1 VHGSARIAQLVEHF
15 HGKEGVAGSSPAPG
29 SFTLVA
35 TRTHTRRGRGRTR
48 RIALLATT
56 ALLAVLALPAAAS
69 ATRPLTTGFSDGDEF
84 QSSDASNRNLW
95 LGRTVDAGAGIVRLG
110 VEWPAVAAG
119 PTKPLDP
126 TNPASVSYNFT
137 DIDAAVSAAESHGL
151 KVLLSINH
159 APTWAEGPN
168 RPASAAPG
176 TWEPNPQDV
185 ADFAQA
191 VASRYSGNFLGLPA
205 VQAIEIWDEPNS
217 GDWLTPQFT
226 GKTFTGAAL
235 YRDMLNA
242 SYKAIKSV
250 NPNVDVVVGGT
261 DPYGDPPGGPYPASG
276 ARSRPVQFWQQVL
289 CVKPVKTKKKKG
301 SKKPATTK
309 YVRAGGCNGPVNFDV
324 FAHHPIDNT
333 GGGPLQSGPSRYD
346 ASTPDL
352 GRVVSVLRGAEKAG
366 TTNGGKHP
374 VWVTEFWWDSKPPN
388 PVGAPLAT
396 QARWIQQS
404 MYLFWKAGATVAINF
419 QIDDSNDRPN
429 VHAGFQSGVYF
440 QDGRPKPSLT
450 AFRFPFVTNRIDRN
464 KLEAWGK
471 SPEAGKLLIQRQ
483 QGSRWITV
491 KKLQVSKGGVFDTT
505 LRLSGKQ
512 RLRAQVGSSKSL
524 VWKQAAAVTG
534 AGSSS
539 GPSAPMFVL
548 IPLAG
553 VLAVLAALRI
563 RARRRTRTNGRRVRP
578 APARPA

>member
-1 VHGSARIAQLVEHF
+1 LVEHF

-35 TRTHTRRGRGRTR
+35 NQTPKPTGRGRAR
-48 RIALLATT
+48 RIALLATCT
-56 ALLAVLALPAAAS
+56 LLAALAVPSAAS
-69 ATRPLTTGFSDGDEF
+69 ATRGLTTGFSDGDEY
-84 QSSDASNRNLW
+84 QSADASNRNLW
-95 LGRTVDAGAGIVRLG
+95 LDRTVDAGAGIVRLG
-110 VEWPAVAAG
+110 VEWPAIAG
-119 PTKPLDP
+119 PVKPVDP
-126 TNPASVSYNFT
+126 TNPASLSYNFT
-137 DIDAAVSAAESHGL
+137 DIDAAVTAAESHGL

-168 RPASAAPG
+168 RPASAATG
-176 TWEPNPQDV
+176 TWQPIPSDV

-191 VASRYSGNFLGLPA
+191 VASRYSGNFMSLPA

-226 GKTFTGAAL
+226 GKTFTGAAH
-235 YRDMLNA
+235 YREMLNA

-250 NPNVDVVVGGT
+250 NSKVDVVVGGT

-276 ARSRPVQFWQQVL
+276 ARSRPVEFWQQVL
-289 CVKPVKTKKKKG
+289 CVKPAKTKKTKKG
-301 SKKPATTK
+301 KQPAATK
-309 YVRAGGCNGPVNFDV
+309 YVRTAGCNGTVNFDI

-333 GGGPLQSGPSRYD
+333 GGGPLKSGPNRYD

-388 PVGAPLAT
+388 RVGAPLAT

-404 MYLFWKAGATVAINF
+404 MYLFWKAGASVAINF
-419 QIDDSNDRPN
+419 QIDDSSDRPN

-440 QDGRPKPSLT
+440 IDGRSKPSLT
-450 AFRFPFVTNRIDRN
+450 AFRFPFVTDRLN
-464 KLEAWGK
+464 TKSLFAWGK
-471 SPEAGKLLIQRQ
+471 APESGKLLIQRQ

-491 KKLQVSKGGVFDTT
+491 KRLQVSKGAVFTSK
-505 LRLSGKQ
+505 LSLQGKQ
-512 RLRAQVGSSKSL
+512 RLRASVGSSKSL
-524 VWKQAAAVTG
+524 VWKQAAAVTR
-534 AGSSS
+534 ASSSS
-539 GPSAPMFVL
+539 GPSAAMIAL
-548 IPLAG
+548 IGLAG
-553 VLAVLAALRI
+553 VAAVLTALRL
-563 RARRRTRTNGRRVRP
+563 RARRRIRTRQRQRRTRP
-578 APARPA
+578 LPAETG